1 MGSPPHESNLCGGCR
16 AAGRCRLGLRIWEIS
31 NEGVV
36 ARGVCPATWTGGP
49 SIAHGGWTAAA
60 FDDVVG
66 RTVRATGTRSVTA
79 HLAVDFVL
87 PVPVENE
94 LLIRA
99 RVTGARAAAAS
110 SRQSSSSPTRV
121 RCWPGPT
128 PPWSSSTTVTTTD
141 TAPAWTSGL
150 QANEEKHQMHVDL
163 TGSRIIVT
171 GGARGIGES
180 LVRVLCAEGALV
192 AVLDVL
198 DDAGQAV
205 AGSATAAGPG
215 RAVYHSCDV
224 TSRSAVTEVFA
235 AVAADF
241 GGLDS
246 LVHGAG
252 VETRAP
258 AEEITDASGAT

>member
-1 MGSPPHESNLCGGCR
+1 
-16 AAGRCRLGLRIWEIS
+16 
-31 NEGVV
+31 
-36 ARGVCPATWTGGP
+36 
-49 SIAHGGWTAAA
+49 
-60 FDDVVG
+60 
-66 RTVRATGTRSVTA
+66 
-79 HLAVDFVL
+79 
-87 PVPVENE
+87 
-94 LLIRA
+94 
-99 RVTGARAAAAS
+99 
-110 SRQSSSSPTRV
+110 
-121 RCWPGPT
+121 
-128 PPWSSSTTVTTTD
+128 
-141 TAPAWTSGL
+141 
-150 QANEEKHQMHVDL
+150 MHVDL

-224 TSRSAVTEVFA
+224 TSRSSVTEVFA

-252 VETRAP
+252 VETRTP
-258 AEEITDASGAT
+258 AEELTDAEWDHVIDVSLRGAFLTNQAAFPLLQAGGGRILNVASGAGLDPFPGAAHYSAAKAGVMAWTRSVAHEWGRHGITLNAIVPAMWTPMYQATRDHLTPEQLAAHDIFMAGRIPVGGKLGDPTTDLAPVIVTLLSDVTHFVTGQIICIDGGLSSVR